1 MPVSLIILA
10 AGQGKRMKSDLP
22 KVLHPLGG
30 VPMLVHAMDCAA
42 AVRPER
48 VVVVAGH
55 RAEAVETAACAHD
68 PGAIVVRQQERL
80 GTAHA
85 VLQARGALADLAG
98 DVVVLMGDTIFFRR
112 GIVEELLSM
121 RRSHDVVFLGFD
133 TPNPGCYGRLVM
145 KDGELERI
153 VEFAEATEAERQIA
167 LCNAGVVVADRET
180 LFSLLDEV
188 RNGNS
193 ASEYYL
199 PDILDIARGRGFSVG
214 ALICSD
220 SEIQGVNTREELA
233 EAERKLQAGLRAGA
247 LRNGVTMTAPETVIL
262 AHDTVIGRDSVI
274 EPHVV
279 FGPGVTV
286 ESGVAIRAFSHLE
299 GCHIARGSVVGPHA
313 RLRPGAELA
322 ENARV
327 GNFVEIK
334 NARVDE
340 GARIGHLSYIGDAS
354 VGAAANIGAGTVTC
368 NYDGVTKHR
377 TEIGARAFIGS
388 DTMLVAPVTIGDEA
402 MTASGS
408 VITRDVPAGA
418 LGIGRARQETRPG
431 LARKLF
437 AKLRTAGSARKGNR

>member
-1 MPVSLIILA
+1 
-10 AGQGKRMKSDLP
+10 
-22 KVLHPLGG
+22 
-30 VPMLVHAMDCAA
+30 
-42 AVRPER
+42 
-48 VVVVAGH
+48 
-55 RAEAVETAACAHD
+55 
-68 PGAIVVRQQERL
+68 
-80 GTAHA
+80 
-85 VLQARGALADLAG
+85 
-98 DVVVLMGDTIFFRR
+98 
-112 GIVEELLSM
+112 
-121 RRSHDVVFLGFD
+121 
-133 TPNPGCYGRLVM
+133 M

-199 PDILDIARGRGFSVG
+199 PDILDIARGRGLSVG

-220 SEIQGVNTREELA
+220 SEIQGVNSRAELA

-247 LRNGVTMTAPETVIL
+247 LRNGVTMTAPETVFL
-262 AHDTVIGRDSVI
+262 AYDTAIGRDSVI

-279 FGPGVTV
+279 FGPGVTI
-286 ESGVAIRAFSHLE
+286 ESGAVIRAFSHVE
-299 GCHIARGSVVGPHA
+299 GCHVARGSVVGPYA
-313 RLRPGAELA
+313 RLRPGSELA
-322 ENARV
+322 ENTKI

-334 NARVDE
+334 NSRVDE
-340 GARIGHLSYIGDAS
+340 GAKVGHLSYIGDAS
-354 VGAAANIGAGTVTC
+354 VGPAANVGAGTVTC
-368 NYDGVTKHR
+368 NYDGVAKHR

-388 DTMLVAPVTIGDEA
+388 NTMLVAPVAVGDEA

-418 LGIGRARQETRPG
+418 LGIGRARQETRLG

-437 AKLRTAGSARKGNR
+437 AKLRMAKDARKGN